1 MIYLPEAQYNPE
13 FQEKIT
19 SRVKLAPGI
28 TIAKFLGGYGD
39 QVTLAHVATEEEKLS
54 IAKHLYMHAQAMRT
68 IDTHRGEFANFRC
81 IVAEGLYRQGP
92 NEVLTPSSINYK
104 MTKGQAIVYEL
115 LDEDG
120 NINLEKTFDLAVF
133 WKDNLQFEK
142 LILDYDTYNPDGSI
156 NAQIILIMPEI
167 SAVWEVNF
175 ENKVETRFNNF
186 VQSTNELIEIKE
198 KDKEETVT
206 IY

>member
-13 FQEKIT
+13 FKEYIT

-39 QVTLAHVATEEEKLS
+39 QVTLAHVATHEEKLD
-54 IAKHLYMHAQAMRT
+54 IAKQLYMHAQAMRT

-81 IVAEGLYRQGP
+81 IVAEGLYRKSP
-92 NEVLTPSSINYK
+92 NEVLDINSINYK

-115 LDEDG
+115 VDENG
-120 NINLEKTFDLAVF
+120 NMNLEKTYDLAVF
-133 WKDNLQFEK
+133 WKDNLRFEK

-156 NAQIILIMPEI
+156 NAQVILIMPELM
-167 SAVWEVNF
+167 SGWEADFTNQI
-175 ENKVETRFNNF
+175 ETRFNNF
-186 VQSTNELIEIKE
+186 VQSTNELIEIKAKVE
-198 KDKEETVT
+198 EETVT
-206 IY
+206 VY